1 MTRKQGVT
9 LGSKYGQMVAGLVGM
24 QTIDIIPSK
33 HASYIIMYHVQGIS
47 GTIIIL
53 RISMLD
59 LIA

>member
-33 HASYIIMYHVQGIS
+33 HASYIIMYYVQGIS
-47 GTIIIL
+47 GTIIAL